1 MRYLVFLAMMISSS
15 TLLASTKSELNEKKE
30 LRCLALN
37 IYHEARG
44 EPTQGQL
51 AVALVTM
58 NRVYS
63 KKYPG
68 TVCRVV
74 WQRRQFSWTHDG
86 RSDRPRDKAAWKKS
100 MKMAKFVYNKYGSLR
115 HQARNALDITKGAL
129 HYYAP
134 RFANPYWAEM
144 KDVTVRVGEHVFLKE
159 RSS

>member
-1 MRYLVFLAMMISSS
+1 MRILFFLTMMISSS
-15 TLLASTKSELNEKKE
+15 TLFASHKNEINEKRE

-58 NRVYS
+58 NRVQS
-63 KKYPG
+63 KKYPT
-68 TVCRVV
+68 TVCNVV

-86 RSDRPRDKAAWKKS
+86 RSDRPNDKASWRQSKKI
-100 MKMAKFVYNKYGSLR
+100 AKFVYNKYSNM
-115 HQARNALDITKGAL
+115 HMQAKNALDITKGAL

-134 RFANPYWAEM
+134 RLANPYWAEL
-144 KDVTVRVGEHVFLKE
+144 KEVTVRVGEHVFLRE
-159 RSS
+159 GSS